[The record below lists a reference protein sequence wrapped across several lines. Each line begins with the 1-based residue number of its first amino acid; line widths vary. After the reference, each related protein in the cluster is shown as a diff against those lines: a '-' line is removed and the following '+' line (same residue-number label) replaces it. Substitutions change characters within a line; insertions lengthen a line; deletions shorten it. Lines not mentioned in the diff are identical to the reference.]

1 MIIKALHAGIGVLA
15 AGLLAVTFATEGLA
29 QTEKAKE
36 LSDRT
41 VRVLMEYA
49 WQILPDK
56 FKAPGGKVIEVD
68 KKKREENMIPVD
80 VAREVIRVGY
90 NSGHAQ
96 LCELWEEQTANF
108 NTLMRRET
116 AKKKWTDQQIL
127 YITTLHRMT
136 IHASTGKLRIE
147 DKEGEIKVYLEPLVA
162 GKDKGAD
169 CNDERRKRI
178 TANILAYLQIDNST
192 VASATAPPAPPSP
205 PAGAA
210 PTDVAPA
217 HPMPTSAPAPSP
229 KK

>member
-1 MIIKALHAGIGVLA
+1 MIIKALHAGLGALL
-15 AGLLAVTFATEGLA
+15 AGLLAATLVTESVA
-29 QTEKAKE
+29 QTEKSKE

-56 FKAPGGKVIEVD
+56 FKAPGGKIIEVD
-68 KKKREENMIPVD
+68 KKKKEENMIPVD

-147 DKEGEIKVYLEPLVA
+147 DKDGEIKVYLEPLVP

-169 CNDERRKRI
+169 CNDERKARI
-178 TANILAYLQIDNST
+178 SAGILAYLKIDDST
-192 VASATAPPAPPSP
+192 VASATAPPP
-205 PAGAA
+205 GAA
-210 PTDVAPA
+210 PTGAIPA
-217 HPMPTSAPAPSP
+217 FPMPASAPAPTP

>member
-1 MIIKALHAGIGVLA
+1 MIIKALHAGMGALL
-15 AGLLAVTFATEGLA
+15 AGLLVATMATSSIA

-41 VRVLMEYA
+41 VKVLMEYA

-68 KKKREENMIPVD
+68 KKKRDENMIPVD

-147 DKEGEIKVYLEPLVA
+147 DKEGEIKVYLEPLVP

-169 CNDERRKRI
+169 CNDERKKRI
-178 TANILAYLQIDNST
+178 SANILAYLQIDNST
-192 VASATAPPAPPSP
+192 VATATAPPPP
-205 PAGAA
+205 GAA
-210 PTDVAPA
+210 PTGVVPA
-217 HPMPTSAPAPSP
+217 HPTPTSAPAPSP